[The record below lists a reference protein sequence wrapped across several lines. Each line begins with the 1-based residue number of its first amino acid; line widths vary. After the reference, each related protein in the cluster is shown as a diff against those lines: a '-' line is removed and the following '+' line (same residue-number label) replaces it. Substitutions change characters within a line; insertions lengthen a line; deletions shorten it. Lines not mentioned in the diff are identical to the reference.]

1 MDGQFFPSGAQPV
14 QFEGGRPYNRWL
26 RKDFKEIIDGLGLGT
41 NLKLCLD
48 AGDGSSYTSGQSW
61 RDLSG
66 NGYDFFRGVGSGA
79 AADDPTFNGVAD
91 SHSSSEYFL
100 FDGGDYFTYDTTNET
115 WMENLHKDSAVF
127 TIAAW
132 AYIPT
137 AAANRPIFGNNYAN
151 AVLANGICLF
161 VGAADTLNFLCDKTG
176 AICLNVTG
184 SVVNEGAWNFLAVT
198 IDEAAGTGGFLVNNT
213 WTAFTSTYS
222 SPTASAAA
230 YTTQIGAFGN
240 KGAPLASGARV
251 AELAAWEGVAL
262 TQAWLKSVFTA
273 TRGRFGV

>member
-1 MDGQFFPSGAQPV
+1 MDGQFLPSGVQPI
-14 QFEGGRPYNRWL
+14 QPLGGRPYNRW
-26 RKDFKEIIDGLGLGT
+26 RGKDFKEVVDGLGLSSG
-41 NLKLCLD
+41 LKLCLD
-48 AGDGSSYTSGQSW
+48 AGDSASYTSGQSW
-61 RDLSG
+61 LDLSG
-66 NGYDFFRGVGSGA
+66 NGYDFFRGAGSGT
-79 AADDPTFNGVAD
+79 AADDPTFNGSAGGMT
-91 SHSSSEYFL
+91 SAEYFS
-100 FDGGDYFTYDTTNET
+100 FDGGDYFTYDSANEP

-132 AYIPT
+132 SYIPT
-137 AAANRPIFGNNYAN
+137 AAANRPIFGNNAAN
-151 AVLANGICLF
+151 AVLANGVCLF
-161 VGAADTLNFLCDKTG
+161 VGTADTLNFLCDKSG

-198 IDEAAGTGGFLVNNT
+198 LDEAAGTGGFLVNNT

-240 KGAPLASGARV
+240 NGAPLASGARV

-262 TQAWLKSVFTA
+262 TQAGLKSVFTA